1 MGEKSSGSS
10 TAAVDGKV
18 VGRAFRSEVRPLLEA
33 AGFTDFTD
41 RKAWRETEH
50 TIDHV
55 TLRSFNAY
63 NAGVLGCTTFS
74 VTVEVGVFYRCFDP
88 GLTRPQDYDCTFRAI
103 LGKTVRQPFFAT
115 EWGPATDR
123 ADILHVRSDGSN
135 LDEVVDEAKRLLADQ
150 GLPFLDRFNEP
161 EEAFRALMNER
172 MHGGDFGM
180 PDVVFPGNPGSPR
193 WRETALAIGGL
204 LMDDPAPVVAAA
216 PVLAGG

>member
-1 MGEKSSGSS
+1 MGEKSAGS
-10 TAAVDGKV
+10 TAAMDGKV
-18 VGRAFRSEVRPLLEA
+18 VGRALRAEVRPLLKA
-33 AGFTDFTD
+33 AGFTAFTD

-74 VTVEVGVFYRCFDP
+74 VTVEVGVFYRCFDREV
-88 GLTRPQDYDCTFRAI
+88 TRPQDYDCTFRAI

-115 EWGPATDR
+115 EWGPAADR
-123 ADILHVRSDGSN
+123 ADILHVTSDGSN
-135 LDEVVDEAKRLLADQ
+135 LDEVVEESKRMLSSQ
-150 GLPFLDRFNEP
+150 GLPFLDRFDEP
-161 EEAFRALMNER
+161 EQAFRALMNER
-172 MHGGDFGM
+172 MHGGDFGT
-180 PDVVFPGNPGSPR
+180 PDIVLPGNPGSPR

-204 LMDDPAPVVAAA
+204 VMDDPEPVVAAA